1 MRVLVTGHK
10 GYIGTVMVPMLI
22 EDGHKVIGLDS
33 NLYGSCTFMEGLVDV
48 PEMQIDIRDVQKEDL
63 DRFDAIIHLAGL
75 SNDPLGNLDPE
86 LTMEINYLS
95 TVRLSEIAKEVGI
108 SRFLFSSTCS
118 VYGAAGE
125 QVVDEESDFNPVTP
139 YGQSKALAEKGIS
152 KLAGEDFCPTFLRSA
167 TAYGSSPRL
176 RFDLVINNL
185 VAWAAST
192 GVIYLK
198 GDGSAWRPVVHV
210 EDIAR
215 AFIAVLHASKEKVNN
230 QAFNVGITQ
239 ENYRIKTLAD
249 IVNVAVP
256 GSRIEYADGAGPDKR
271 SYRVNCNKLHH
282 ELPEFKPIWDA
293 RKGAEQLFDVIQA
306 SRISQKDFE
315 GPKFNRSEHI
325 KQLLQEGSLDQSL
338 RWNKA
343 AEIRNS

>member
-1 MRVLVTGHK
+1 MKVLVPGHK
-10 GYIGTVMVPMLI
+10 GYIGAVMVPMLI
-22 EDGHKVIGLDS
+22 EEGHEVIGLDS
-33 NLYGSCTFMEGLVDV
+33 DLYGSCTFMEGLVDV
-48 PEMQIDIRDVQKEDL
+48 PEMQIDIRDVKKEDL
-63 DRFDAIIHLAGL
+63 DRFDAVIHLAGL

-86 LTMEINYLS
+86 LTMEINHYGA
-95 TVRLSEIAKEVGI
+95 VRIAELAREAGV

-125 QVVDEESDFNPVTP
+125 EIVDEESDFNPVTP
-139 YGQSKALAEKGIS
+139 YGQSKALAEKDIS
-152 KLAGEDFCPTFLRSA
+152 RLAGEDFCPTFLRSA

-210 EDIAR
+210 EDISR
-215 AFIAVLHASKEKVNN
+215 AFIAVLHAPKEKVYN
-230 QAFNVGITQ
+230 QAFNVGITG

-249 IVNVAVP
+249 IIKATVP
-256 GSRIEYADGAGPDKR
+256 GSTIEYADGAGPDKR
-271 SYRVNCNKLHH
+271 SYRVNCNKLHR
-282 ELPEFKPIWDA
+282 ELPEFKPVWDA
-293 RKGAEQLFDVIQA
+293 AKGAEQLFDVIQV
-306 SRISQKDFE
+306 SRVSQKDFE

-325 KQLLQEGSLDQSL
+325 KQLLKEGSLDYSL

-343 AEIRNS
+343 AEFTDM